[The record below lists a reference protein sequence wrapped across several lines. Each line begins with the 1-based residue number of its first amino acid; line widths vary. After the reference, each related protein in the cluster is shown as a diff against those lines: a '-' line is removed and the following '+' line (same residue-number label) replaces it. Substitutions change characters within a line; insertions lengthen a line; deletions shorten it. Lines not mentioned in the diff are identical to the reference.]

1 MDESNKY
8 VFEDREK
15 KLNIDHANVH
25 KLNMITQYI
34 LENSQNDH
42 RTKNQKDDGLG
53 KSDLLETVKFH
64 VCTIPFIIQP
74 LGYVIPFKMNN

>member
-42 RTKNQKDDGLG
+42 RTKN
-53 KSDLLETVKFH
+53 
-64 VCTIPFIIQP
+64 
-74 LGYVIPFKMNN
+74 